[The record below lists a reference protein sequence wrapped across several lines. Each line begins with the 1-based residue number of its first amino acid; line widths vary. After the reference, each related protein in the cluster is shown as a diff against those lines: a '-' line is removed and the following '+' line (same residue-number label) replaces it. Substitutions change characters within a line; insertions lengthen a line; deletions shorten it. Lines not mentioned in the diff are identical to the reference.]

1 MGVWFWVGFAVG
13 FLLAGIIFAGAL
25 GVLVDKWYA
34 GNLREDRS
42 IPEEPYYFMEIAPG
56 RFQKLG
62 TNNSVLLRVKR
73 ENYISADVEKA

>member
-1 MGVWFWVGFAVG
+1 MSVWFWIGFAVG
-13 FLLAGIIFAGAL
+13 FLLACVVCAGAL

-56 RFQKLG
+56 RFRKLS
-62 TNNSVLLRVKR
+62 TNNTVLLRVKR
-73 ENYISADVEKA
+73 ENYIPSEVEKP